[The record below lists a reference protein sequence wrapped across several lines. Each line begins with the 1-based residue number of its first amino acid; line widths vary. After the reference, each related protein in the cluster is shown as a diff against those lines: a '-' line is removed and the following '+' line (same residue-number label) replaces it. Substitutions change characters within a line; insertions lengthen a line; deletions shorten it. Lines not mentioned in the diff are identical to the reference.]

1 MSYWE
6 DMIQAIENVGEPDKL
21 ANGEDLIILKLKEPL
36 PNGHSVPTPLTV
48 DTGRSVLTMCQKDL
62 ANCRGFLAK
71 QCYSTVLFSGLPEL
85 KSTKGFLAAARDVVF
100 KSPELI
106 IVHNR
111 DRLVD
116 LVYWFS
122 KVTRLILYHDLVLQ
136 TESTTQVPQMP
147 LTSHLVQVWGSTAA
161 IGAEELF
168 LCPITL
174 LMLLTNCPGLSEV
187 HAPLDEML
195 RVAEDFKRRSPHFP
209 PLFGDRRELTL
220 GSYLRRPC
228 RNVIMMHST
237 TLPCMK
243 KAIEWNPN
251 LERLQLTT
259 SSQKVLACI
268 PRFSQLKRLSIM
280 YGPQNGWCPF
290 DPHLSNVL
298 RILSLTHLTIK
309 YFEGVRLST
318 INNHCPNIECLSLLG
333 CKIADETIR
342 PGSFA
347 KLKSLALSDSIME
360 EAFFTLLNIVKGL
373 TDLYL
378 DGEWIVSAY
387 IGGPRT
393 PAYQRPIHPAM
404 EQLTILT
411 DLSVPALHIVPEE
424 VRRLI
429 GWMPRLK
436 RLSTDS
442 YDIRL
447 CVQNYFPHVA
457 LTWTSCT
464 TCAAEFPKM
473 NFAQHEIW
481 RIVHAPDL
489 EDEKNT

>member
-1 MSYWE
+1 
-6 DMIQAIENVGEPDKL
+6 
-21 ANGEDLIILKLKEPL
+21 
-36 PNGHSVPTPLTV
+36 
-48 DTGRSVLTMCQKDL
+48 MCQKDL
-62 ANCRGFLAK
+62 TNCRGFLAK

-111 DRLVD
+111 NSGHAGDRLVD

-136 TESTTQVPQMP
+136 TESTTQVPHMP
-147 LTSHLVQVWGSTAA
+147 LTSHLVQVWGSNTSHRRR
-161 IGAEELF
+161 GVLF
-168 LCPITL
+168 LPRHAAYAAHKL
-174 LMLLTNCPGLSEV
+174 PWL

-251 LERLQLTT
+251 LERLQ
-259 SSQKVLACI
+259 
-268 PRFSQLKRLSIM
+268 
-280 YGPQNGWCPF
+280 
-290 DPHLSNVL
+290 
-298 RILSLTHLTIK
+298 
-309 YFEGVRLST
+309 
-318 INNHCPNIECLSLLG
+318 
-333 CKIADETIR
+333 
-342 PGSFA
+342 
-347 KLKSLALSDSIME
+347 
-360 EAFFTLLNIVKGL
+360 GL

-411 DLSVPALHIVPEE
+411 DLSVSALYIVPEE

-464 TCAAEFPKM
+464 TCAAEFP
-473 NFAQHEIW
+473 
-481 RIVHAPDL
+481 
-489 EDEKNT
+489 EDELCTARGSALFVAQVASVEYFFPVDIIWCTIFARGGS

>member
-1 MSYWE
+1 
-6 DMIQAIENVGEPDKL
+6 
-21 ANGEDLIILKLKEPL
+21 
-36 PNGHSVPTPLTV
+36 
-48 DTGRSVLTMCQKDL
+48 
-62 ANCRGFLAK
+62 
-71 QCYSTVLFSGLPEL
+71 
-85 KSTKGFLAAARDVVF
+85 
-100 KSPELI
+100 
-106 IVHNR
+106 
-111 DRLVD
+111 
-116 LVYWFS
+116 
-122 KVTRLILYHDLVLQ
+122 
-136 TESTTQVPQMP
+136 
-147 LTSHLVQVWGSTAA
+147 
-161 IGAEELF
+161 
-168 LCPITL
+168 
-174 LMLLTNCPGLSEV
+174 
-187 HAPLDEML
+187 ML

-251 LERLQLTT
+251 LERLQRLDVGGASVRLGMALRTFSERGLKYSNDDNSTGSEDDNDT
-259 SSQKVLACI
+259 SDFSAGDESSSNCLGTLAVAHC
-268 PRFSQLKRLSIM
+268 
-280 YGPQNGWCPF
+280 
-290 DPHLSNVL
+290 NVL